1 MAARPPLSPHNM
13 SLLLSNMLCSSLFYR
28 CGRVLPALLVISFSL
43 CPLHSYSSLSCT
55 PSFFPPL
62 SPALLSSPFIPFFLS
77 SSLFSSLPLSPS
89 LFPLSSLLS
98 LYPLLSS
105 SLLSS
110 LCPTATTTDRRTSLD
125 SPAVSRNPAAAAQ
138 PTSAPHPH
146 SEACHSEPPPS
157 PAARPRRDCNNPHTP
172 LTRQRWHRCRDAPST
187 FQFVSTPSSATAV
200 LNDSAGGERGRN
212 SKG

>member
-13 SLLLSNMLCSSLFYR
+13 SLLLSSMLCSSLFYR
-28 CGRVLPALLVISFSL
+28 CGRVLLALLVISFSL
-43 CPLHSYSSLSCT
+43 CPFHSYSSLSCP
-55 PSFFPPL
+55 PSSSFPPP
-62 SPALLSSPFIPFFLS
+62 SPALLSS
-77 SSLFSSLPLSPS
+77 
-89 LFPLSSLLS
+89 LSSLLS
-98 LYPLLSS
+98 LYPLLSLS

-110 LCPTATTTDRRTSLD
+110 LCPTAITTDRLTSLD
-125 SPAVSRNPAAAAQ
+125 PPASRNPAAAAQ

-146 SEACHSEPPPS
+146 SEACHSRPPPS
-157 PAARPRRDCNNPHTP
+157 PATPPRRDCSNPHTA